1 MNKTIRFGLLYTALG
16 AAFALTACVDNDKD
30 MSTIP
35 TIPPGK
41 TVDLIIPAD
50 FQWKSTD
57 RVTMKV
63 NAPVTSV
70 LSVYTDDGCTD
81 ASLIATL
88 HVEAG
93 QTTQM
98 ELDLPTACKAVYL
111 KYPTG
116 ETTSNIVKA
125 DVETVAASRA
135 DENKRALIIYGD
147 KLHGMYEYTSG
158 GSDEQGLNLVVT
170 SGTVLFE
177 DNWPDLGDYD
187 FNDLVADYRIVTHV
201 SAGKEEH
208 YPYERIDVTFTV
220 RAIYGYLPEKI
231 GLQFLGMDS
240 ENFHSLRQKHI
251 DSYAGLEET
260 TAEGL
265 TVKLANPGKMDETP
279 IFWIEGLKNLK
290 RDNAFYLPEMQGDTP
305 ATVTFSL
312 YSSLKNNV
320 STSTAF
326 SQAGF
331 VSNQDIF
338 LVTTDGRE
346 IHLRGYKPT
355 LMYAGYDADAAT
367 GKGVTMNKSYTY
379 ATDKNLVWGMKTV
392 SGFHFPVEKTDIR
405 EAYNPYF
412 GQWVQSNGATNTDW
426 YTKWEENKDAV
437 VSRKGIHDAI

>member
-1 MNKTIRFGLLYTALG
+1 MNKELRFGLLCTVLG
-16 AAFALTACVDNDKD
+16 AAFALTSCVDNDKD
-30 MSTIP
+30 ISTGP
-35 TIPPGK
+35 KIPPEK

-57 RVTMKV
+57 RVRMEV

-70 LSVYTDDGCTD
+70 LSVYTDNKCTD

-93 QTTQM
+93 QTTEM
-98 ELDLPTACKAVYL
+98 ELDLPTSCQTVYV

-125 DVETVAASRA
+125 DVKTVAASRA
-135 DENKRALIIYGD
+135 DENKRVLPIYGD
-147 KLHGMYEYTSG
+147 QLHGMYEFTSG
-158 GSDEQGLNLVVT
+158 GNDEQGLNLVVT

-201 SAGKEEH
+201 SAGSEQQYKH
-208 YPYERIDVTFTV
+208 ERIEVTFAI

-231 GLQFLGMDS
+231 GLQFLGEDS
-240 ENFHSLRQKHI
+240 KNLHSLRQSHI
-251 DSYAGLEET
+251 DRYEGLGLT

-290 RDNAFYLPEMQGDTP
+290 GDNDFYLAEKQNGTP

-312 YSSLKNNV
+312 YASLKNNI
-320 STSTAF
+320 SGSSAF
-326 SQAGF
+326 SQAAS

-338 LVTTDGRE
+338 LVTNGGRE
-346 IHLRGYKPT
+346 IHLRGYKPS

-367 GKGVTMNKSYTY
+367 GQGVSMNSKYTY
-379 ATDKNLVWGMKTV
+379 ATDNNLVWGMKTV
-392 SGFHFPVEKTDIR
+392 FGFRFPTEKTDIR
-405 EAYNPYF
+405 EAYKPYF
-412 GQWVQSNGATNTDW
+412 GRWVESNGATDADW
-426 YTKWEENKDAV
+426 YLKWDENKDAV
-437 VSRKGIHDAI
+437 I